1 MKCDPLG
8 DPFWLLRLETI
19 GGGNKKKADMKN
31 NPLRYTLF
39 LYIPTQKANRLKRMF
54 VIYNRKT

>member
-1 MKCDPLG
+1 
-8 DPFWLLRLETI
+8 LRLETI